1 MTKGDGSGSNGWRAA
16 AKRVFGG
23 RNGLK
28 PLAMWSVFGGAAGTG
43 WWGHAYNGLIT
54 MSGNRRAQSNVLW
67 LLFAALVTFLAIPLR
82 AQSVASLP
90 ARPSD
95 YVSDFAH
102 VLSAGTIAQLD
113 NICSQLDHSK
123 ANAQF
128 AIVTV
133 NNLAGDYPADYADQ
147 LETKWGMGK
156 KGSDRGLLFLLAV
169 QDHKYRIE
177 PGYGLEGV
185 LNDAKVGD
193 IGRSMLPD
201 LKAGDYDDAEMLAVG
216 QLAQDV
222 ATDRGVTLD
231 LNGSAPVSQPVQ
243 ERPHGHPIVNLILFL
258 VVLFFFG
265 GFSIIRMLLGAGL
278 FFGGWGGGMGGPW
291 MGGGGWGGGG
301 GGGGGGDGFG
311 GFGGGGFGGGG
322 AGGSW

>member
-1 MTKGDGSGSNGWRAA
+1 MTGYRG
-16 AKRVFGG
+16 
-23 RNGLK
+23 
-28 PLAMWSVFGGAAGTG
+28 
-43 WWGHAYNGLIT
+43 
-54 MSGNRRAQSNVLW
+54 AQSNAKW
-67 LLFAALVTFLAIPLR
+67 LLFAAIFAVLALLASAPVC

-90 ARPSD
+90 AKPSD

-102 VLSAGTIAQLD
+102 VLSPATVAELD
-113 NICSQLDHSK
+113 NICGQLDHSK

-133 NNLAGDYPADYADQ
+133 NTLAGDYPEDYADQ
-147 LETKWGMGK
+147 LETKWKMGK

-193 IGRSMLPD
+193 IGRSMVPD
-201 LKAGDYDDAEMLAVG
+201 LRAGDYNDAVMLAVG

-222 ATDRGVTLD
+222 AADAGVSLD
-231 LNGSAPVSQPVQ
+231 VNGADGTGPATQTQSQPHNSGLGNV
-243 ERPHGHPIVNLILFL
+243 ILFIL
-258 VVLFFFG
+258 VLFFFG
-265 GFSIIRMLLGAGL
+265 GFSLLRILLGAGL
-278 FFGGWGGGMGGPW
+278 FFGGWGGRWGGPW
-291 MGGGGWGGGG
+291 IGGGMGRGGWGSGGGGFSGGGG
-301 GGGGGGDGFG
+301 GFG

>member
-1 MTKGDGSGSNGWRAA
+1 MTG
-16 AKRVFGG
+16 
-23 RNGLK
+23 
-28 PLAMWSVFGGAAGTG
+28 
-43 WWGHAYNGLIT
+43 I
-54 MSGNRRAQSNVLW
+54 RRAQSNAYW
-67 LLFAALVTFLAIPLR
+67 LLFAALFVFLAAPLC

-95 YVSDFAH
+95 YVNDFAH
-102 VLSAGTIAQLD
+102 VLSPGTVAQLD
-113 NICSQLDHSK
+113 NICGQLDHSK

-147 LETKWGMGK
+147 LETKWKMGK

-193 IGRSMLPD
+193 IGRSMVPD
-201 LKAGDYDDAEMLAVG
+201 LKAGNYDDAVMLAVG

-222 ATDRGVTLD
+222 AADRGVTLD
-231 LNGSAPVSQPVQ
+231 LNGTAPVSQPVEQ
-243 ERPHGHPIVNLILFL
+243 RPHGHPIANLILFL
-258 VVLFFFG
+258 VIMAFFG

-291 MGGGGWGGGG
+291 MGGGMGGGGWGG

-311 GFGGGGFGGGG
+311 GFGGGSFGGGG

>member
-1 MTKGDGSGSNGWRAA
+1 MSRYRRAHANLYRLLLAVLLAVVA
-16 AKRVFGG
+16 A
-23 RNGLK
+23 
-28 PLAMWSVFGGAAGTG
+28 PLA
-43 WWGHAYNGLIT
+43 
-54 MSGNRRAQSNVLW
+54 
-67 LLFAALVTFLAIPLR
+67 

-102 VLSAGTIAQLD
+102 VLSPATVAQLD
-113 NICSQLDHSK
+113 NICTQLDHSK

-133 NNLAGDYPADYADQ
+133 NTLAGDYPEDYADQ
-147 LETKWGMGK
+147 LETKWKMGK

-193 IGRSMLPD
+193 IGRSMVPD
-201 LKAGDYDDAEMLAVG
+201 LRAGDYDNAVMLAVG

-222 ATDRGVTLD
+222 AADAGVTLN
-231 LNGSAPVSQPVQ
+231 LGSSAPPDQPA
-243 ERPHGHPIVNLILFL
+243 EARPHGSPISGLILFILIL
-258 VVLFFFG
+258 VFFG
-265 GFSIIRMLLGAGL
+265 GFSIVRILLGAGL
-278 FFGGWGGGMGGPW
+278 FFGGWGGRWGGPW
-291 MGGGGWGGGG
+291 MGGGMGGGSWGSGGGG
-301 GGGGGGDGFG
+301 GGSGFG
-311 GFGGGGFGGGG
+311 GFGGGSFGGGG